1 MKKKL
6 VSVVLAAMMAATLL
20 TGCGGDSSTAATA
33 PTSTAETAP
42 AQDTASAPEA
52 EESTEG
58 ETDMVSDETF
68 AALQESY
75 DAMLE
80 AYNAVVDLYNSDEI
94 AADADIES
102 LLDEAAG
109 VIEQMGEITQDT
121 ITEEDAET
129 LAGAMLDIL
138 DGLSALVDGM
148 EEAGDTSADAS
159 ADASG
164 DMVSDE
170 NFAILQENYQLL
182 TETYNAVVDAY
193 SSDEVEANAEVEDTL
208 NEALAILEEMGTIEQ
223 ETLTAADAEAL
234 NEAMQS
240 ILDVLTEVAGAIG

>member
-6 VSVVLAAMMAATLL
+6 VSVVLAAMMIATLL

-42 AQDTASAPEA
+42 AQDTASEPEA

-75 DAMLE
+75 DAMVD

-102 LLDEAAG
+102 LLEEAAG
-109 VIEQMGEITQDT
+109 IIEQMGEITQDT

-159 ADASG
+159 G

-182 TETYNAVVDAY
+182 TEVYNAVVDAY

-208 NEALAILEEMGTIEQ
+208 NEAVAILEEMGTIEQ

-234 NEAMQS
+234 NEAMQT

>member
-6 VSVVLAAMMAATLL
+6 VSVVLAAMMTATLL

-42 AQDTASAPEA
+42 AQDTASEPEA

-75 DAMLE
+75 DAMVD

-94 AADADIES
+94 TADADIES
-102 LLDEAAG
+102 LLEEAAG
-109 VIEQMGEITQDT
+109 IIEQMGEITQDT

-159 ADASG
+159 G

-182 TETYNAVVDAY
+182 TEVYNAVVDAY

-208 NEALAILEEMGTIEQ
+208 NEAVAILEEMGTIEQ

-234 NEAMQS
+234 NEAMQT

>member
-42 AQDTASAPEA
+42 AQDTASAPET
-52 EESTEG
+52 EETTEG
-58 ETDMVSDETF
+58 GTDMVSDETF

-75 DAMLE
+75 DAMVD

-109 VIEQMGEITQDT
+109 VIEQMGEVTQDT

-159 ADASG
+159 G

-193 SSDEVEANAEVEDTL
+193 TSDEVEANAEVEDTL
-208 NEALAILEEMGTIEQ
+208 NEAVAILEEMGTIEQ
-223 ETLTAADAEAL
+223 ETLTAADAEEL
-234 NEAMQS
+234 NNAMQT
-240 ILDVLTEVAGAIG
+240 ILDVLTEVAEAIG

>member
-6 VSVVLAAMMAATLL
+6 VSVVLAAMMIATLL

-42 AQDTASAPEA
+42 AQDTASEPEA

-75 DAMLE
+75 DAMVD

-102 LLDEAAG
+102 LLEEAAG
-109 VIEQMGEITQDT
+109 IIEQMGEITQDT

-159 ADASG
+159 G

-182 TETYNAVVDAY
+182 TEVYNVVVDAY

-208 NEALAILEEMGTIEQ
+208 NEAVAILEEMGTIEQ

-234 NEAMQS
+234 NEAMQT